1 VIDGGRIVEQGRHG
15 ELLAKRGAYYRLY
28 TAAQLRE
35 RVIVPDSATAREA

>member
-1 VIDGGRIVEQGRHG
+1 VIDGGKIVEQGRHR

-35 RVIVPDSATAREA
+35 RVVIPDSAAAHND